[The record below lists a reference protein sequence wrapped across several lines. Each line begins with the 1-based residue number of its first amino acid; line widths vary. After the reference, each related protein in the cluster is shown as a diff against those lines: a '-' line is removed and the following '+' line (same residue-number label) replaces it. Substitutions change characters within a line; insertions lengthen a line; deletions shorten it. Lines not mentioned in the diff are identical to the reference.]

1 MLQQILMY
9 IKGEKHCVQRKALSP
24 EQTEHCR
31 PRSVATHGDV
41 RANLLLA
48 KHTERATTEE
58 ISSVKYGEAFE
69 VKHVN

>member
-1 MLQQILMY
+1 MY
-9 IKGEKHCVQRKALSP
+9 INGEKLCVQRKALSP

-48 KHTERATTEE
+48 KHQKEQ